1 VAKEKIILSAIVG
14 SHAYGLANEDSD
26 IDTLGIYVA
35 PTQEVLGIRN
45 IKETIH
51 KTNPDVTYHEVKKFI
66 SLALKCN
73 PTILELL
80 FVDKY
85 LKQTPEGLLLVHN
98 RKAFLSR
105 IIYNSYGGY
114 AISQA
119 RKLNA
124 KGTFPSKVKNR
135 YAKHARHVYR
145 LLDQGRQLLETGNL
159 NVKVKNRDELMRIG
173 ELPVYELI
181 TKFEKDFKKFDQTV
195 TTLPDKPD
203 YETINKILLEIRSY
217 N

>member
-1 VAKEKIILSAIVG
+1 MKDNKIILEGIVG
-14 SHAYGLANEDSD
+14 SHAYGIATENSD

-35 PTQEVLGIRN
+35 PTKEILGIHPV
-45 IKETIH
+45 KETIH
-51 KTNPDVTYHEVKKFI
+51 KTNPDVTYHEGKKFI
-66 SLALKCN
+66 SLAIKCN

-80 FVDKY
+80 FLEKY
-85 LKQTPEGLLLVHN
+85 TKITPEGLLLVHH

-105 IIYNSYGGY
+105 IIYKSYGGY

-124 KGTFPSKVKNR
+124 KGSFPSKVKNR
-135 YAKHARHVYR
+135 YSKHGRHCFR
-145 LLDQGRQLLETGNL
+145 LLWQGKELLETGNL
-159 NVKVKNRDELMRIG
+159 NVKVKDTEELMKIG
-173 ELPVYELI
+173 KLPVYELVNR
-181 TKFEKDFKKFDQTV
+181 FEKEFVEFDKIKTN
-195 TTLPDKPD
+195 LPDKPD

>member
-1 VAKEKIILSAIVG
+1 MENKKIILEAIVG
-14 SHAYGLANEDSD
+14 SRAYGLDTENSD
-26 IDTLGIYVA
+26 KDVMGIYVA
-35 PTQEVLGIRN
+35 PTQEVLGIHN

-51 KTNPDVTYHEVKKFI
+51 KTKPDVTYHEVGKFI
-66 SLALKCN
+66 SLAMKCN

-80 FVDKY
+80 FMEGY
-85 LKQTPEGLLLVHN
+85 LKQTPEGLLLIHH
-98 RKAFLSR
+98 RKAFLSK
-105 IIYNSYGGY
+105 IVYKSYGGY

-124 KGTFPSKVKNR
+124 KGSFPSKVKNR

-145 LLDQGRQLLETGNL
+145 LLDQGKQLLETGTL
-159 NVKVKNRDELMRIG
+159 NVKVNNRDELFAIG
-173 ELPVYELI
+173 KLPVYELI
-181 TKFEKDFKKFDQTV
+181 TKFEKEFKEFDQIA

>member
-1 VAKEKIILSAIVG
+1 MENKKIILEAVVG
-14 SHAYGLANEDSD
+14 SHAYGLATENSD
-26 IDTLGIYVA
+26 KDILGIYVA
-35 PTQEVLGIRN
+35 PTKEILGIH
-45 IKETIH
+45 KPKKTIVH
-51 KTNPDVTYHEVKKFI
+51 VNPDTTYHEVERFI
-66 SLALKCN
+66 ELAMKCN

-80 FVDKY
+80 FIGKY
-85 LKQTPEGLLLVHN
+85 LKQTLEGLLLVHH
-98 RKAFLSR
+98 RKEFLSK
-105 IIYNSYGGY
+105 IIYKSYGGY

-124 KGTFPSKVKNR
+124 KGSFPSKVKNR

-159 NVKVKNRDELMRIG
+159 NVKVKSRDELMRIG